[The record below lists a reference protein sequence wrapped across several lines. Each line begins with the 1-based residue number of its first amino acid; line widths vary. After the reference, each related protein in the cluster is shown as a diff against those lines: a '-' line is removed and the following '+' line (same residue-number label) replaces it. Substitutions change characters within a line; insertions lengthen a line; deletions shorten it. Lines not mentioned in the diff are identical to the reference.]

1 MHPPHRVLAFEP
13 VPHFRSFFEYSVH
26 LNGLMALVDV
36 RANVV
41 SHTADADVE
50 MIVPSH
56 GIWGTAGIAGLNIDQ
71 AIKSEHWGPGLGAC
85 ALGR

>member
-1 MHPPHRVLAFEP
+1 M
-13 VPHFRSFFEYSVH
+13 H

-71 AIKSEHWGPGLGAC
+71 AIKSE
-85 ALGR
+85 